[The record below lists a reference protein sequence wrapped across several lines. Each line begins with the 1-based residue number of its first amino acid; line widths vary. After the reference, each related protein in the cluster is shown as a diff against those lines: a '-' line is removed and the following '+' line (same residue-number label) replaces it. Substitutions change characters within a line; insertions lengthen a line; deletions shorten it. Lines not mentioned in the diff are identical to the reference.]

1 MLPYKSWPGQI
12 KVDMNVL
19 YRTKTYLAGPMQYN
33 NGEAWRSKITPIL
46 EKMAVTVFNP
56 YHKPFLKDIQEND
69 ATRKHINELMDGEKY
84 DEVQER
90 MREIRAYDL
99 NLVDRSDFIV
109 AYLNPTYPTYGTV
122 EELVTAVRMKKPTF
136 IAVEGGKK
144 KCPFWIM
151 GMFPH
156 KYIYNNIDDILNMLI
171 KIDTG
176 EKEIDSDRW
185 RLLRKEYR

>member
-1 MLPYKSWPGQI
+1 
-12 KVDMNVL
+12 MNVL